1 MRPLSTDK
9 TFHYELLRVLGASRS
24 YGADVGEVLAAAEKI
39 IPGDF
44 ESWYEEFNELAGHVH
59 ASFRTARY
67 PVSARNALF
76 RAASYYRA
84 ADFFLHGNPVDQR
97 INELWVRQ
105 TACFDLAI
113 SLMDI
118 PGERIELQTPEFTVP
133 AIFYRA
139 SKTDEPRPTILMCNG
154 YDGSQEEML
163 HVFGFGALE
172 RGFNV
177 ITFEGPGQP
186 SVVRNQQLGF
196 IHEWEKV
203 VSPLVDYCECQ
214 SAIDSSR
221 LILLGYSFGG
231 FLVPRA
237 AAFEHRLA
245 AVVCVDG
252 VFDVFSTFTKEF
264 PPSFLQMLNN
274 GQKKEFDQLT
284 WQATQGNTA
293 LRWGVEQGCWS
304 FHTDSPYEMLQMTRP
319 MSMQG
324 IAENIQCPVLVC
336 EAAQDHFF
344 VRQPQLLAAALGDK
358 ATHRRLTA
366 EDAAQEHCHVG
377 ATDFATTLV
386 MDWIED
392 RISVSTRVSFRQV
405 AVESI

>member
-1 MRPLSTDK
+1 MKPLSTDK
-9 TFHYELLRVLGASRS
+9 TFHYELLRVLGTSRS
-24 YGADVGEVLAAAEKI
+24 FGADIGEVLKVADKV

-44 ESWYEEFNELAGHVH
+44 ESWYNEFNQLAKHVH
-59 ASFRTARY
+59 ASVSNTRH

-76 RAASYYRA
+76 RAANYYRA
-84 ADFFLHGNPVDQR
+84 ADFFLHGNPADLR
-97 INELWVRQ
+97 INEMWTHQ

-113 SLMDI
+113 SLLDI
-118 PGERIELQTPEFTVP
+118 PGERLELKTPEFTVP
-133 AIFYRA
+133 AILYRA
-139 SKTDEPRPTILMCNG
+139 SKTDEPRPTLLLCNG

-196 IHEWEKV
+196 INEWEKV
-203 VSPLVDYCECQ
+203 VSPVVDYCETQ
-214 SAIDSSR
+214 NAIDSSK

-252 VFDVFSTFTKEF
+252 VFDIFSTFTKELS
-264 PPSFLQMLNN
+264 PALIQLLNEGN
-274 GQKKEFDQLT
+274 KTAFDEIVKK
-284 WQATQGNTA
+284 AMQGDTS

-304 FHTDSPYEMLQMTRP
+304 FHTDSPYEMMARTRP
-319 MSMQG
+319 MTIQG

-336 EAAQDHFF
+336 EAEQDHFF
-344 VRQPQLLAAALGDK
+344 IGQPKLLAGALGDK
-358 ATHRRLTA
+358 ATYRRLTS

-377 ATDFATTLV
+377 ATDFVTTLV
-386 MDWIED
+386 MDWVED
-392 RISVSTRVSFRQV
+392 KL
-405 AVESI
+405 A

>member
-1 MRPLSTDK
+1 MTPLSTDK

-24 YGADVGEVLAAAEKI
+24 YGADIGEVLDVAGKV

-44 ESWYEEFNELAGHVH
+44 ESWYEEFNRLAEHVD
-59 ASFRTARY
+59 ASVRNTRH
-67 PVSARNALF
+67 PVSVRNALF
-76 RAASYYRA
+76 RAANYYRA
-84 ADFFLHGNPVDQR
+84 ADFFLHGNPADPR
-97 INELWVRQ
+97 INELWIRQ
-105 TACFDLAI
+105 TACFDVAI
-113 SLMDI
+113 SLMDV
-118 PGERIELQTPEFTVP
+118 PGERLEINTPDFTIP
-133 AIFYRA
+133 AILYRA
-139 SKTDEPRPTILMCNG
+139 GKTDEPRPTILMCNG

-196 IHEWEKV
+196 INEWEKV
-203 VSPLVDYCECQ
+203 VSPVVDYCETQ
-214 SAIDSSR
+214 GAIDSSQ

-237 AAFEHRLA
+237 AAFENRLA

-252 VFDVFSTFTKEF
+252 VFDIFSTFTKEL
-264 PPSFLQMLNN
+264 PPSFMHLLNN
-274 GQKKEFDQLT
+274 GQKKEFDSLT
-284 WQATQGNTA
+284 WQATQGNTG
-293 LRWGVEQGCWS
+293 LRWGIEQGCWS

-319 MSMQG
+319 MTIQG
-324 IAENIQCPVLVC
+324 IAESIQCPVLVC
-336 EAAQDHFF
+336 EAGQDHFF
-344 VRQPQLLAAALGDK
+344 IGQPQLLATALADK
-358 ATHRRLTA
+358 ATHRKLTA

-377 ATDFATTLV
+377 ATDFATSTV

-392 RISVSTRVSFRQV
+392 RIFPSTRAPFRQV